1 MSLKQAL
8 LFLFLKGVKML
19 FSKKKQQLML
29 EDLTDLYLIMKR
41 YVTNPDSKKANIL
54 FLNLADDITNNGSK
68 EFMDILGEKYL
79 AENSA
84 ALAKGG
90 DA

>member
-1 MSLKQAL
+1 MENYMIKMHETEEYIR
-8 LFLFLKGVKML
+8 KRVKDIP
-19 FSKKKQQLML
+19 K
-29 EDLTDLYLIMKR
+29 I
-41 YVTNPDSKKANIL
+41 AIIL
-54 FLNLADDITNNGSK
+54 GSGLGSLADDITNNGSK

>member
-19 FSKKKQQLML
+19 FAKKKQQLML

-68 EFMDILGEKYL
+68 KFVDILGEKYL

-90 DA
+90 DV